1 MTNNTCIIF
10 DPNFKSTITDNN
22 DITELKEL
30 VHTQNFKNGRP
41 RTTRA
46 PRSNLPCSSE
56 NN

>member
-1 MTNNTCIIF
+1 MF